1 MLAATEIVVSTGTI
15 VGIGAGIALVIFA
28 GFAIRFLGRNR
39 KYVGYLKTGASLAA
53 ILAIALYG
61 VDRANK
67 NHRANLQEEFPDQ
80 WLQFYD
86 IFSEADNW
94 ESQLLTLE
102 VFLRDI
108 DNKGVGV
115 GVGVE
120 LPKLPMKGFNKILS
134 ELSTTVL
141 SEQDRRTR
149 VAELLKPMIFVL
161 PDGKEEEKTWEEI
174 DAEEADWP
182 ATRRSTNIAAFEC
195 SNHTPMHWGCSIKK
209 MRELSDSEGCKAWVV
224 HKVDAGG
231 PPIYPPLIRRNNEQ

>member
-102 VFLRDI
+102 VFLREV
-108 DNKGVGV
+108 DNK
-115 GVGVE
+115 GVE
-120 LPKLPMKGFNKILS
+120 LPKLPMKGFDKILS
-134 ELSTTVL
+134 ELSTTVI
-141 SEQDRRTR
+141 SADERRTQ
-149 VAELLKPMIFVL
+149 VAELLKPMITIL
-161 PDGKEEEKTWEEI
+161 SDEKEEKTWEEI
-174 DAEEADWP
+174 DAEEEVIV
-182 ATRRSTNIAAFEC
+182 NVAAFEC
-195 SNHTPMHWGCSIKK
+195 SNHTPVHWGCSMKK
-209 MRELSDSEGCKAWVV
+209 MRKLSDSEGCKAWVV
-224 HKVDAGG
+224 HEVGQ
-231 PPIYPPLIRRNNEQ
+231 LTRRN